1 MRGEEQKMITVCVK
15 KFRKGEL
22 EIRLSGH
29 AGLDERGKDIV
40 CAGVSALFFALGKA
54 PGVEVYEEK
63 GAYVVKVP
71 PEMRACGEM
80 AISGW
85 MMIAE
90 EYTGNVECRMQ
101 SAE

>member
-1 MRGEEQKMITVCVK
+1 MRGEEQKMITVRVRE
-15 KFRKGEL
+15 FRKGEL

-40 CAGVSALFFALGKA
+40 CAGVSALFFALTEM
-54 PGVEVYEEK
+54 PGVNVAWD
-63 GAYVVKVP
+63 GDAYNITVP
-71 PEMRACGEM
+71 PEKKLCGEM

-90 EYTGNVECRMQ
+90 EYPKHVECKIQ

>member
-1 MRGEEQKMITVCVK
+1 MIKITVTK
-15 KFRKGEL
+15 KNTGVLK
-22 EIRLSGH
+22 ISLSGH
-29 AGLDERGKDIV
+29 AGLNERGKDIV

-54 PGVEVYEEK
+54 AGVKVYEEK
-63 GAYVVKVP
+63 GAYVVRVP

-90 EYTGNVECRMQ
+90 EYPENVECEMR

>member
-1 MRGEEQKMITVCVK
+1 MIEIIIN
-15 KFRKGEL
+15 GQADSL
-22 EIRLSGH
+22 EISISGH

-54 PGVEVYEEK
+54 AGVKVYEEK

-71 PEMRACGEM
+71 PEMRACGDM

-90 EYTGNVECRMQ
+90 KYPGNVECRVRK
-101 SAE
+101 EE